1 MASIWPVIR
10 ADIEFR
16 HRLRYPE
23 GSGPFGWLRVSLF
36 SRGTL
41 VLTVH
46 RLSRLASIAKLESRL
61 RGRPLGW
68 LASAGRWMVMVMA
81 KAHVAN
87 STRIA
92 AGVCLPD
99 QGHIIIG
106 PLEIGSG
113 TIIHRRVTIGMGA
126 LGGGR
131 PRIGKRVWIGPDCVL
146 YGAIEV
152 GDGATVLPG
161 SVVTRHIPPGAVVSG
176 NPPRLIATGFDNSVF
191 RSSLAIDSPSEED
204 IGGALMSSSR

>member
-1 MASIWPVIR
+1 MASIWRVIR

-16 HRLRYPE
+16 HRVRYPR

-41 VLTVH
+41 VLAVH
-46 RLSRLASIAKLESRL
+46 RLSRLASLAKMESRIG
-61 RGRPLGW
+61 GRPLGW
-68 LASAGRWMVMVMA
+68 LASFGRWVVLVVT
-81 KAHVAN
+81 KSHVAN

-99 QGHIIIG
+99 QGHVVIG
-106 PLEIGSG
+106 PLEIGPG

-126 LGGGR
+126 VGGGR
-131 PRIGKRVWIGPDCVL
+131 PRIGARVWIGPDCVL

-161 SVVTRHIPPGAVVSG
+161 SVVTKHVPPGAVVSG
-176 NPPRLIATGFDNSVF
+176 NPPRLVACGVDNSVL
-191 RSSLAIDSPSEED
+191 RSSFAFEAPEED
-204 IGGALMSSSR
+204 VVGAMVSSIR